1 MNSLKQVIKQLKAE
15 RACAEAG
22 VKIAQAKVDK
32 LDQAIASIR
41 GLDGKAAAKR
51 GRKAGKRAGRRKIK
65 MSAAGRARIAAAQKK
80 RWAAYK
86 KAKAAK

>member
-1 MNSLKQVIKQLKAE
+1 MNSLYQLIKQLKAE

-32 LDQAIASIR
+32 LDQAIATVQSL
-41 GLDGKAAAKR
+41 GGKAEAKR

-65 MSAAGRARIAAAQKK
+65 MSAAGRARIIAAQKK

-86 KAKAAK
+86 KAKAGK